1 VLLSVLLAEKHQLVP
16 LEKARDDETLPYG
29 SRQRKPG
36 LGAHIWISYSP
47 DLRHWGGHRVILE
60 ARRGGWWDANKIGL
74 CSPSIE
80 TEKAGW
86 QFITARAIAT
96 KISSSRDLTLAR
108 SMEGPPRISSG
119 PQEALILVWHRA
131 MPLDDSSSHG
141 LRSSPGNFF
150 RLFGC
155 FG

>member
-1 VLLSVLLAEKHQLVP
+1 MTPEDKDAALLPRRVGGLWALVHRP
-16 LEKARDDETLPYG
+16 TT
-29 SRQRKPG
+29 S